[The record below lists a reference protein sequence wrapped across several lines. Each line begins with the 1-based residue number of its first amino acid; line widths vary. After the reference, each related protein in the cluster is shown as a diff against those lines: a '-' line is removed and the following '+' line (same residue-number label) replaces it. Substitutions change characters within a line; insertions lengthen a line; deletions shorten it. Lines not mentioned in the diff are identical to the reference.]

1 MNFINNNRFGISSNL
16 GNVKQVAK
24 DIIIANWT
32 LSGAEYTTEVTH
44 NLGTDNL
51 LVSIY
56 KDNIYSSMNNIQIIN
71 ANTIQIFNDTAINCK
86 VVLIAKE

>member
-56 KDNIYSSMNNIQIIN
+56 KDNIYSSMNNIEIIN